1 MKATDE
7 EIERVFESWRARQK
21 RPERVRLTRDRRTLI
36 RRRIESGHTVDDLL
50 AVIRYAFEAET
61 PEARFWR
68 GDNAQRATYLGLDNL
83 FRVGKV
89 SDRVDRALDWLDDL
103 DEQASDEERGV
114 VIDLVGMLRRQARGR
129 HK

>member
-1 MKATDE
+1 VKATDE

-68 GDNAQRATYLGLDNL
+68 GENNRGAKYLGLDNL